1 MELILASSSPGR
13 FELLSQAGF
22 IFRVIEPD
30 NVEEQGVQIGESAI
44 KQARRLALTKAD
56 SVVQRE
62 RFTSETLVLG
72 ADTVV
77 ALNDQVIGKA
87 RDRDHAREILST
99 LSGTTH
105 KVITALALFKQPQG
119 RRLLEHDTTSLSMS
133 GLTAKQIEEYLDSGL
148 WQGKAGAYAI
158 QENDEFIRRIEGSFS
173 NVVGLPLELLE
184 KMLRDLLP
192 DELMREIKR

>member
-1 MELILASSSPGR
+1 MELILASSSPRR

-22 IFRVIEPD
+22 VFRVIEPD
-30 NVEEQGVQIGESAI
+30 DVEEQSLQTSASAI
-44 KQARRLALTKAD
+44 KQARRLALAKAD

-62 RFTSETLVLG
+62 KFTSETLVLG
-72 ADTVV
+72 ADTLV

-87 RDRDHAREILST
+87 RDRDHAREILSK

-105 KVITALALFKQPQG
+105 RVITALAVLAEPHG
-119 RRLLEHDTTSLSMS
+119 RRLVEHDATSLNMIE
-133 GLTAKQIEEYLDSGL
+133 LTAEQIEEYLDSGP

-184 KMLRDLLP
+184 TMLRDFLP

>member
-1 MELILASSSPGR
+1 MELILASSSPRR
-13 FELLSQAGF
+13 FQLLSQAGF
-22 IFRVIEPD
+22 VFRVIEPD
-30 NVEEQGVQIGESAI
+30 DVEEQSLQTSASAI
-44 KQARRLALTKAD
+44 KQACRLALAKAA

-72 ADTVV
+72 ADTLV

-105 KVITALALFKQPQG
+105 RVITALAVLAQPHG
-119 RRLLEHDTTSLSMS
+119 RRLLEHDATSLSMIE
-133 GLTAKQIEEYLDSGL
+133 LTAEQIEEYLDSGP

-184 KMLRDLLP
+184 RMLRDFLA